1 MTSLVK
7 SRKKYMKTRK
17 NKSRKNKSCKT
28 KGGSPIVD
36 ARSVKISIK
45 KLNSLTE
52 SANSYCTP
60 GQLSSSLPP
69 AILAAKKAIKYA
81 NDNPGNDHAI
91 ANAEIKIK
99 IADYWTDKC
108 NKRTKWR
115 NEKNLTPN
123 HNARDWYEP
132 GTEVKWKID
141 INEKAKK
148 NMDPVLK
155 EISEQVSLLPI
166 DDERSEM
173 GKEYRKGKR
182 RFERRIQGLPSTSS
196 ASASP

>member
-1 MTSLVK
+1 MVSLVK
-7 SRKKYMKTRK
+7 SRKRYMKTRK
-17 NKSRKNKSCKT
+17 NKTRKNKTRKNKTLRT

-52 SANSYCTP
+52 SANSFCTP

-132 GTEVKWKID
+132 VPEIKWKID
-141 INEKAKK
+141 INAKAKK
-148 NMDPVLK
+148 
-155 EISEQVSLLPI
+155 IW
-166 DDERSEM
+166 
-173 GKEYRKGKR
+173 
-182 RFERRIQGLPSTSS
+182 IQY
-196 ASASP
+196 